1 MARMLCCIALVL
13 LFMVSDARGRE
24 GDLVTIRMDAQGNVH
39 VDNAMNVR
47 DAREAESIKALL
59 FKAVHEA
66 VKVRP

>member
-13 LFMVSDARGRE
+13 LFLVSDARGRE